1 VAGALLGVL
10 LPWLDAVAAAT
21 PTFVQ
26 ARAKEVRSGTTSSL
40 AFTSANTAG
49 NLVVVYVLWSNAGS
63 VSVSDSR
70 GNGYASAVA
79 RVTWKSNW
87 SAQVLYAK
95 NVAGGTNTVTA
106 TFATAINSFAD
117 IYIHEYSGVD
127 KVNPVDV
134 ARSATGTSST
144 VDSGPVTMTNA
155 TDLLFAAAAS
165 SGSVNQGGTGYTTR
179 STAFGN
185 RTQDRNVTTAGSYN
199 ATATQSSSS
208 WVMQLVAFR
217 ADNAADPTAPTVA
230 VTAPTAGTTVSG
242 AVTVAASAS
251 DNVGVTGVQFLLDG
265 TNLGA
270 EDTTSPY
277 SVPWDTTAS
286 TDGSHTLTARARD
299 GAGNTA
305 LSAPVTVNVANAD
318 HFQNEVL
325 ATGFDLPTSI
335 EFLIFYT
342 LGTPNR
348 DRLSRLTAN
357 ATLTGTVAGS
367 ETVLYQDAL
376 DANAEHHGG
385 AVSFGNDGKLY
396 FTTGEHFNAD
406 DAPLLTSP
414 RERSTASTRTAP
426 SRRTTRSTTGPDRS
440 RSRSIRRR
448 WISPSTRRRAA
459 SRSIST
465 ASPARRHS
473 SATLWSASSTRSRRV
488 ARPPP
493 RPRTPS
499 SHGLTGVPGSTPSRC
514 RARRRPTPRP
524 FTGSPVVLASPTFA
538 QVQSATP
545 QTAQSVV
552 ATTFTQAQTA
562 GNLNAVVIGWNEPTG
577 DITSVRDSAGNVY
590 QVAAPTTHG
599 SRTSQAIYYART
611 IMGAA
616 AGNTVTVTFDKAVAY
631 ADIRVLEYSGL
642 DPTNPLDVSSSAVG
656 SASTASSGT
665 ATTSFASELL
675 LGAGTTSGG
684 FSGAGAGFTVRIITS
699 PDADIAEDRTVTSSG
714 AYSAAAP
721 QGGTWVMQLATFK
734 AAGQ

>member
-1 VAGALLGVL
+1 
-10 LPWLDAVAAAT
+10 
-21 PTFVQ
+21 
-26 ARAKEVRSGTTSSL
+26 
-40 AFTSANTAG
+40 
-49 NLVVVYVLWSNAGS
+49 
-63 VSVSDSR
+63 
-70 GNGYASAVA
+70 
-79 RVTWKSNW
+79 
-87 SAQVLYAK
+87 
-95 NVAGGTNTVTA
+95 
-106 TFATAINSFAD
+106 
-117 IYIHEYSGVD
+117 
-127 KVNPVDV
+127 
-134 ARSATGTSST
+134 
-144 VDSGPVTMTNA
+144 
-155 TDLLFAAAAS
+155 
-165 SGSVNQGGTGYTTR
+165 
-179 STAFGN
+179 
-185 RTQDRNVTTAGSYN
+185 
-199 ATATQSSSS
+199 
-208 WVMQLVAFR
+208 MQLVAFR

-242 AVTVAASAS
+242 AVTVTGSAS
-251 DNVGVTGVQFLLDG
+251 DNVGVAGVQFLLDG

-277 SVPWDTTAS
+277 SVPWDTRAS

-414 RERSTASTRTAP
+414 RGKIHRINKDGTIPTDNPFYDGAGPQSVTIYPQKVDLTFNTAP
-426 SRRTTRSTTGPDRS
+426 SGLTLHLDGIASTTPFVRDTLVGFEHTVEARGQTAAAAAYAFQSWSDGGARQHT
-440 RSRSIRRR
+440 ITV
-448 WISPSTRRRAA
+448 PSTAQTY
-459 SRSIST
+459 T
-465 ASPARRHS
+465 A
-473 SATLWSASSTRSRRV
+473 T
-488 ARPPP
+488 
-493 RPRTPS
+493 
-499 SHGLTGVPGSTPSRC
+499 
-514 RARRRPTPRP
+514 
-524 FTGSPVVLASPTFA
+524 FTGSPVVLASPAFV

-599 SRTSQAIYYART
+599 SRTSQAIYYAKS
-611 IMGAA
+611 IVGAA

-642 DPTNPLDVSSSAVG
+642 DPTNPLDASSSAVG

-665 ATTSFASELL
+665 TTTSFASELL

>member
-1 VAGALLGVL
+1 
-10 LPWLDAVAAAT
+10 
-21 PTFVQ
+21 
-26 ARAKEVRSGTTSSL
+26 
-40 AFTSANTAG
+40 
-49 NLVVVYVLWSNAGS
+49 
-63 VSVSDSR
+63 
-70 GNGYASAVA
+70 
-79 RVTWKSNW
+79 
-87 SAQVLYAK
+87 
-95 NVAGGTNTVTA
+95 
-106 TFATAINSFAD
+106 
-117 IYIHEYSGVD
+117 
-127 KVNPVDV
+127 
-134 ARSATGTSST
+134 
-144 VDSGPVTMTNA
+144 VDSGPVTTTNA

-165 SGSVNQGGTGYTTR
+165 SGAVNQGGTGYTTR

-251 DNVGVTGVQFLLDG
+251 DNVGGAGVQFLLDG

-414 RERSTASTRTAP
+414 RGKIHRINKDGTIPTDNPFYDGAGPQSVTIYPQKVDLTFNTAP
-426 SRRTTRSTTGPDRS
+426 SGLTLHLDGIASTTPFVRDTLVGFEHTVEARDQTAAATAYAFQSWSDGGARQHT
-440 RSRSIRRR
+440 ITV
-448 WISPSTRRRAA
+448 PSTAQTY
-459 SRSIST
+459 T
-465 ASPARRHS
+465 A
-473 SATLWSASSTRSRRV
+473 T
-488 ARPPP
+488 
-493 RPRTPS
+493 
-499 SHGLTGVPGSTPSRC
+499 
-514 RARRRPTPRP
+514 

-599 SRTSQAIYYART
+599 SRTSQAIYYAKS
-611 IMGAA
+611 IVGAA

-642 DPTNPLDVSSSAVG
+642 DPTNPLDASSSAVG

-665 ATTSFASELL
+665 TTTSFASELL